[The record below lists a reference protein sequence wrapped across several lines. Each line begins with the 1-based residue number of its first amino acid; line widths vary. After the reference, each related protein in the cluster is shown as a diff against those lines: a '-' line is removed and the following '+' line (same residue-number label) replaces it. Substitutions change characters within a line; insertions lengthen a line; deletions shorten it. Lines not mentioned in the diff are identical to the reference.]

1 MGCYYSTNK
10 MENKGKI
17 YYKITK
23 KFSQYKGLES
33 ILENEKLIGINKKEN
48 SIYLINYRDN
58 IECKIKNIS
67 YLSRGQYN
75 YVYDTDIDK
84 MKNIVITF
92 YKNDFLKNDKQIT
105 DFDIKNFVV
114 ISQLHN
120 ILSLEK
126 KYVPELYSS
135 FYMVKNNKLL
145 LCRIIEKLD
154 ITAFKYF
161 IKKKNTNEWFNFLFQ
176 ISYKLKY
183 YQEKYNFNHCDLSTK
198 NIMGKFVNECYIK
211 YEIDEENIYISN
223 CGIEWY
229 FIDFGFSMIEYQNV
243 KYFGEEYFKGDE
255 LNFKSEK
262 DLTLMCYN
270 LIYYAKNIP
279 KEINQFIIN
288 CIPDINIKNNYDYE
302 IIEKRTIKK
311 LSSIELEKIN
321 DEYVDLF
328 SKLNDIDYQNM
339 SCIPSNFLNNLLILF
354 KTNNNL

>member
-1 MGCYYSTNK
+1 
-10 MENKGKI
+10 
-17 YYKITK
+17 
-23 KFSQYKGLES
+23 
-33 ILENEKLIGINKKEN
+33 
-48 SIYLINYRDN
+48 
-58 IECKIKNIS
+58 
-67 YLSRGQYN
+67 
-75 YVYDTDIDK
+75 

-105 DFDIKNFVV
+105 DFNIKNFII

-161 IKKKNTNEWFNFLFQ
+161 IKKKNKNEWFNFLFQ

-183 YQEKYNFNHCDLSTK
+183 YQGKYNFNHGDLSTK

-211 YEIDEENIYISN
+211 YEIEEEIIYISN

-243 KYFGEEYFKGDE
+243 KYFGKEYFKRDE
-255 LNFKSEK
+255 LNFKNEK
-262 DLTLMCYN
+262 DLTLMCYS
-270 LIYYAKNIP
+270 LIYYTKNIP
-279 KEINQFIIN
+279 KEIYNFLIN
-288 CIPDINIKNNYDYE
+288 CLSNLDIKNNYE
-302 IIEKRTIKK
+302 IIKNKPIKK

-321 DEYVDLF
+321 DEYTELF
-328 SKLNDIDYQNM
+328 SKLNDIEFKNM
-339 SCIPSNFLNNLLILF
+339 CCIPSSFLNNLLILF